1 MGSTGQDIFPVFPT
15 PMHHQLMKV
24 KLKIAQ
30 KGHDILKRKSEV
42 LEMRFRKVGKEI
54 IKIKRLM
61 GDIFKEASFLLAE
74 ARFIIGDFNQMVLS
88 AVDKAKLKVKHRTE
102 NVAGVNLRI
111 FESYKEGGDA
121 HDLAGL
127 AKGGAKLTSIK
138 QTYTN
143 AVEILVEL
151 ATLQTTF
158 YMLDEPIVR
167 RDRKE
172 GWEKFCGFKLVWA
185 FACRLQLPSSTPVE
199 VPEIIIHYNLSLHH
213 SKQSLLMKGA
223 FSRLW
228 GFGGRENGD
237 VQTIFTASFL
247 YQIKEGSLAESNVRF
262 RADYYG
268 VIGRNGCRFSLPSSS
283 IRF

>member
-1 MGSTGQDIFPVFPT
+1 MVANSASTTHVKVCQFSEYNTCKGLPT
-15 PMHHQLMKV
+15 SQIILTVGIVAIVRISNLSPSV
-24 KLKIAQ
+24 VIATRL
-30 KGHDILKRKSEV
+30 GYLIIPTAVAEV
-42 LEMRFRKVGKEI
+42 
-54 IKIKRLM
+54 
-61 GDIFKEASFLLAE
+61 ATLLAT
-74 ARFIIGDFNQMVLS
+74 A
-88 AVDKAKLKVKHRTE
+88 
-102 NVAGVNLRI
+102 
-111 FESYKEGGDA
+111 
-121 HDLAGL
+121 
-127 AKGGAKLTSIK
+127 
-138 QTYTN
+138 
-143 AVEILVEL
+143 
-151 ATLQTTF
+151 
-158 YMLDEPIVR
+158 PIVR

-283 IRF
+283 IPF